1 MSHFSPKFGW
11 TRITNSENQWNLQ
24 LKLQC
29 HIICSNIRCPGK
41 VLRYRPRNSVLFLSA
56 IICVCVDCHINVMF
70 HFRFRLKCGK
80 CAIAT
85 IFAFKLFEFLYFY
98 TTNSRYSS
106 AETNRMFDLPLI
118 SPSNKL
124 APMLCICRRTNC
136 RRDCV
141 GGQSALSS
149 ASTLVISLPS
159 RLSLAYTAK
168 RSKHVH
174 FNSWVC
180 FWFRTFLR
188 HTAHNLHLYQ
198 SAFFSCIIM
207 YTKMMFLTTWN
218 RTSPCIRFSEQS
230 KRFRGFHSNK
240 IVENTARY
248 DPVLTWRLYRFCHF
262 AVRRSLA
269 HVHDA

>member
-1 MSHFSPKFGW
+1 
-11 TRITNSENQWNLQ
+11 
-24 LKLQC
+24 
-29 HIICSNIRCPGK
+29 
-41 VLRYRPRNSVLFLSA
+41 
-56 IICVCVDCHINVMF
+56 MF

-80 CAIAT
+80 CAIGT

-106 AETNRMFDLPLI
+106 AETNRMIDLPLI
-118 SPSNKL
+118 SPSKKL

-159 RLSLAYTAK
+159 RLSLAYTAQ

-174 FNSWVC
+174 FNSCVY
-180 FWFRTFLR
+180 FWFRIFLR

-198 SAFFSCIIM
+198 SAFFSCITK

-218 RTSPCIRFSEQS
+218 RTSPCISFREQS

-240 IVENTARY
+240 IVENTARH
-248 DPVLTWRLYRFCHF
+248 DPVLTLRLYCFCHF

-269 HVHDA
+269 HVHERNVTTQCGFVPLTTHIMHSSSMFLLYCYRLLSLIAAQSGHMINNNIHISEMGNWLDIITIRC